1 MSFKYHQGA
10 FSLSVSHKIRHTH
23 FRQYFHRH
31 VYMIRTISASTI
43 CTSLRLHNMLKIFA
57 ISCLSSPYI
66 IFLLN
71 FGAKTIWYLQ
81 FHVVCDKLFLSIRT
95 ISCDCKNGWRTCF
108 YYITGGILHNAK
120 AIPATR
126 RAGGLFVLQSSVF
139 RISEKL
145 LHGEQGHALT
155 KKRFRLNQTETFL
168 VFVNSINA
176 PAYSQ

>member
-1 MSFKYHQGA
+1 MFCNLHLYGDCGGPS
-10 FSLSVSHKIRHTH
+10 S
-23 FRQYFHRH
+23 
-31 VYMIRTISASTI
+31 ISQRA
-43 CTSLRLHNMLKIFA
+43 LPLL
-57 ISCLSSPYI
+57 YI
-66 IFLLN
+66 ENSGIQDTL
-71 FGAKTIWYLQ
+71 
-81 FHVVCDKLFLSIRT
+81 CDKLLLSIRT

-155 KKRFRLNQTETFL
+155 KKQEIFFDSLSWCAVLCSGGYT
-168 VFVNSINA
+168 VFCWLQF
-176 PAYSQ
+176 YKLEFH